1 MSCENKIG
9 MSMQDSTFFIFASS
23 AESLLSF
30 RGPLIA
36 ALVSL
41 QVKVHVAAP
50 GLLVNSVIHNKLF
63 SMGVTCHELALNRTG
78 LNPFKDMTSLIEL
91 HGLLNRV
98 KPDVLLAYTIKPVIY
113 GLLAARFNH
122 VPRRY
127 ALITGLGYAFT
138 GQASG
143 KRALVQWFA
152 RKLYRQA
159 LKSASL
165 VFFQNPDDQQ
175 VFKALGLLSQD
186 NPSLVVNGSGI
197 DLDAFPVVPLATNKP
212 VFLLIARLL
221 GDKGVREYVQAAK
234 RLGALHPESRFLL
247 VGGLDTNP
255 DGISQ
260 TELDEWVNG
269 NLIEYLGHL
278 NDVKPAIAQSSV
290 YVLPSYREGTPRSVL
305 EAMAMGR
312 PIITTDA
319 PGCRETVIDGE
330 NGFLVPVKSV
340 DALVTAMQRF
350 IDQPDLIEPMGKR
363 SRQIAEDKYDVHK
376 VNAVMLK
383 AMGITGDGAAA

>member
-1 MSCENKIG
+1 MKILIIAG
-9 MSMQDSTFFIFASS
+9 HAGSLINFRGELIADM
-23 AESLLSF
+23 LLS
-30 RGPLIA
+30 GSE
-36 ALVSL
+36 VS
-41 QVKVHVAAP
+41 VMAP
-50 GLLVNSVIHNKLF
+50 GLDSDLKILNYLQSLGVICNVLPL
-63 SMGVTCHELALNRTG
+63 SRAG
-78 LNPFKDMTSLIEL
+78 LNPVKDIISLFELHSLI
-91 HGLLNRV
+91 N
-98 KPDVLLAYTIKPVIY
+98 KSNPDVLLAYTIKPVIY

-138 GQASG
+138 GEASG
-143 KRALVQWFA
+143 KRAVVQWFA

-175 VFKALGLLSQD
+175 VFKTLGLLSKD
-186 NPSLVVNGSGI
+186 NASLVVNGSGV
-197 DLDAFPVVPLATNKP
+197 DLDAFPLVPLVTDKP
-212 VFLLIARLL
+212 VFMLIARLL

-234 RLGALHPESRFLL
+234 RLRASHTESRFLL

-260 TELDEWVNG
+260 GELNEWIRDKV
-269 NLIEYLGHL
+269 IEYLGHL
-278 NDVKPAIAQSSV
+278 DDVKPAIAQASV

-340 DALVTAMQRF
+340 DALVTAMQCF